1 VALGG
6 PETIGVEAVMQR
18 PVRRQA
24 GLMPGGQGYRQL
36 SENQGCLW
44 PSPGCMQHGSP
55 VDVHVPVSRWIL
67 AVPSLMDSVSAIS
80 LVRGPLAARR

>member
-24 GLMPGGQGYRQL
+24 GLMPGGQGDRQL
-36 SENQGCLW
+36 SENQGCRW
-44 PSPGCMQHGSP
+44 PSLGCKQHGFL
-55 VDVHVPVSRWIL
+55 VDVHVPVDRWIL
-67 AVPSLMDSVSAIS
+67 AVPSLMGSVSVIS
-80 LVRGPLAARR
+80 LVRGPLAAR